1 MSSSRAFAMAA
12 ELGDPEP
19 AGAHEQETIHPLTV
33 ANELRA
39 LTDRVAKLKR
49 QLALMPHV
57 EGLRECLVKAQ
68 VALEIGVVCV
78 KEMEHECE

>member
-1 MSSSRAFAMAA
+1 MSGEHCAV
-12 ELGDPEP
+12 
-19 AGAHEQETIHPLTV
+19 HETESIHPLTV

-49 QLALMPHV
+49 QLTLMPHV

-78 KEMEHECE
+78 KEMEHE